1 MRQLPLENPGVP
13 SVLAPPDGAAP
24 ASGFRPPAQ
33 ADWHRMIA
41 EAAYFRAEKR
51 GFARGRALDDWL
63 LAEAEIGRLLMQEQ
77 SAVPAKARRNSPPAR
92 S

>member
-1 MRQLPLENPGVP
+1 
-13 SVLAPPDGAAP
+13 
-24 ASGFRPPAQ
+24 
-33 ADWHRMIA
+33 MIA